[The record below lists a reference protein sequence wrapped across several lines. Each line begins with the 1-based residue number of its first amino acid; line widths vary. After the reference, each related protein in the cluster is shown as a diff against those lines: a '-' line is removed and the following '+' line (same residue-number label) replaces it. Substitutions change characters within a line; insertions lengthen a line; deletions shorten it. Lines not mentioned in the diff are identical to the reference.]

1 MKQTMASKQIF
12 LDKFKRQFFKHINV
26 DEKDFSSLSNL
37 FNEKKYPRKTYLL
50 RAGDKWGKIYYIHQ
64 GLIRLYYTDTEGREF
79 NKAFF
84 WEQHCIW
91 PVAPRDRH
99 EDSLFSI
106 DALEDVTVRECSFQL
121 LYEWLK
127 NRGCW
132 EKFAL
137 PFAETLVEQKF
148 LREHDFLLHSATE
161 RFKKF
166 SKKYPNIILR
176 LPDYHL
182 ASYLGITNVSL
193 SRIKSSINVN
203 K

>member
-1 MKQTMASKQIF
+1 MEQLMTSKQILF
-12 LDKFKRQFFKHINV
+12 EKFRKQYFQHINV
-26 DEKDFSSLSNL
+26 DELDLFSLSNL
-37 FNEKKYPRKTYLL
+37 FKERKYTRKTFLL
-50 RAGDKWGKIYYIHQ
+50 RAGDRWDNVFYIHQ
-64 GLIRLYYTDTEGREF
+64 GLIRLYYIDTDGREF

-106 DALEDVTVRECSFQL
+106 DALEDVTVLECPFRL
-121 LYEWLK
+121 LYEWAK
-127 NRGCW
+127 KRGYW
-132 EKFAL
+132 ERFAL

-148 LREHDFLLHSATE
+148 LREHDFLLHSATD

-166 SKKYPNIILR
+166 SKKYPNIVLR

-193 SRIKSSINVN
+193 SRIKSSINFN

>member
-1 MKQTMASKQIF
+1 MASKQIL
-12 LDKFKRQFFKHINV
+12 LDKFSRKYFQHINV
-26 DEKDFSSLSNL
+26 DEKDLSSLSN
-37 FNEKKYPRKTYLL
+37 FFSKRKYSRKMYLL
-50 RAGDKWGKIYYIHQ
+50 HVGDKWDKVFYIHQ
-64 GLIRLYYTDTEGREF
+64 GLIRLYYADTEGREF

-84 WEQHCIW
+84 GEQQCIW

-106 DALEDVTVRECSFQL
+106 DALEDVTVLECSFQL
-121 LYEWLK
+121 LYEWMK
-127 NRGCW
+127 KQGYW

-148 LREHDFLLHSATE
+148 LREHDFLIHSATE

-166 SKKYPNIILR
+166 SKKYPNIVLR

-193 SRIKSSINVN
+193 SRIKNSINFN